1 MVAAKGRQRVLAKG
15 PALKDSR
22 NMHLSSQ
29 TMTQVTH
36 SRNLVYT
43 FILVSCKLSFVI
55 RNVYIFSHYAF
66 IFASHIENM
75 KENGKR
81 EKPIFSS
88 PVS

>member
-55 RNVYIFSHYAF
+55 RNVYVFSHYVF
-66 IFASHIENM
+66 IYASHIENM
-75 KENGKR
+75 KETGKK
-81 EKPIFSS
+81 ENYFLSHQ
-88 PVS
+88 